1 MERRRLK
8 MARTK
13 LIVLD
18 VQPAIANLHSPFSK
32 GFFST
37 CWQLTTVPLYAQRE
51 GVLKCFSRKLRCH
64 NTWAQPTTRSPNT
77 PITSLGDL
85 QIIDQGLLLDQ
96 RLLIQHFGQ
105 LEDCRDRDKAG
116 ISSEERG
123 VIITGKLLEDRRAL
137 ATVYLV
143 LSFHGGMLIFVNSLA
158 GKTITW
164 EVESSYTTY
173 NEKTKI
179 QGKEGISD
187 QEMGVYICKH
197 LKDWRTFA
205 CYNIQTGIQ
214 PDQNRITFARK
225 QFNDGRK
232 LVCRLCAVAL
242 FMFLLCLLVFG
253 LQKLYW
259 LFKAQVL
266 TLCWLFK
273 AQVLTL

>member
-1 MERRRLK
+1 MVIK
-8 MARTK
+8 
-13 LIVLD
+13 
-18 VQPAIANLHSPFSK
+18 
-32 GFFST
+32 
-37 CWQLTTVPLYAQRE
+37 
-51 GVLKCFSRKLRCH
+51 
-64 NTWAQPTTRSPNT
+64 
-77 PITSLGDL
+77 
-85 QIIDQGLLLDQ
+85 
-96 RLLIQHFGQ
+96 
-105 LEDCRDRDKAG
+105 DKAG

-137 ATVYLV
+137 VTLYLV
-143 LSFHGGMLIFVNSLA
+143 LSFRGGMLTFVNSLA

-187 QEMGVYICKH
+187 QEMGVIIPDQQGLVYICKQ

-232 LVCRLCAVAL
+232 LGCRLCAVAL

-253 LQKLYW
+253 LQKL
-259 LFKAQVL
+259 
-266 TLCWLFK
+266 CWLFK